1 MFSKEELEVY
11 IDSWAE
17 RFVNTNLCP
26 YLTSCIKKFQD
37 AFPEELPLQK
47 ARLGRTPF
55 TTMGVTMNYEC
66 NVKMMTFYIQSLHGS
81 SKVIIFSFWVI
92 LEIVLSL
99 FSKFCCQLRLCL
111 CKIWQGREREVGR
124 LVFKGFSCFS
134 DPNFETIIL
143 LQSSQLKNY
152 TTNVRD

>member
-55 TTMGVTMNYEC
+55 TTMGVTKNYEC
-66 NVKMMTFYIQSLHGS
+66 NVQMMTFYIQSLHGS
-81 SKVIIFSFWVI
+81 SKVIIFNFFWGSFQK
-92 LEIVLSL
+92 L
-99 FSKFCCQLRLCL
+99 FYHCFPNFVVSSDFVCAKFGKGQ
-111 CKIWQGREREVGR
+111 RERWGVWFLR
-124 LVFKGFSCFS
+124 VSVVFLTPISK
-134 DPNFETIIL
+134 L
-143 LQSSQLKNY
+143 LSFCNPLS
-152 TTNVRD
+152 